1 MFSQHLLLNKGPAA
15 VAAAGIPV
23 LGAGAHLLRGVDGD
37 LCPGVDFGA
46 VFGDGDG
53 DLQELRRGG
62 AGALLST
69 ISFISTCP
77 RILEHRSP
85 FSDCCSADFGPRLP
99 ANQLYNNQQIIFGAP
114 KSGSIAALGEKVQT
128 RFRTVHSAYK
138 VNNSVM
144 QNLTS

>member
-69 ISFISTCP
+69 IQFMY
-77 RILEHRSP
+77 LSP
-85 FSDCCSADFGPRLP
+85 H
-99 ANQLYNNQQIIFGAP
+99 FGAP
-114 KSGSIAALGEKVQT
+114 KSI
-128 RFRTVHSAYK
+128 FRLLFS
-138 VNNSVM
+138 
-144 QNLTS
+144 